1 MWIKCLNALPS
12 TLNKYKKKKR
22 RILFYN
28 LVVEDIFLSMEKRNK
43 EVEYTTMLLHYLYN
57 INNAQELIRKILQR
71 KMGKGYKQ
79 LILKTRN
86 VKSNL

>member
-1 MWIKCLNALPS
+1 M
-12 TLNKYKKKKR
+12 
-22 RILFYN
+22 
-28 LVVEDIFLSMEKRNK
+28 VGDIFLSMEKRNK